1 MFGLSAAAVTG
12 IVGVGGIAANLYG
25 QNKQAQAQRDA
36 NAANSASIAN
46 SDLNSWK
53 AYLMQRGLNPVGVT
67 TFGEIPT
74 NAAPMNTKLP
84 LWANVNIPQ
93 AGAKSRWQKVG
104 AGYGAPGT
112 LNTGA
117 YGAQPASPA
126 IPQMSG
132 VN

>member
-1 MFGLSAAAVTG
+1 MSWVAVAVSA
-12 IVGVGGIAANLYG
+12 VGVGTSLYG
-25 QNKQAQAQRDA
+25 ANKQAQSQKDA
-36 NAANSASIAN
+36 NAANAASVAN
-46 SDLNSWK
+46 SDLNSWR
-53 AYLMQRGLNPVGVT
+53 AYLMQRGLNPAGVT

-84 LWANVNIPQ
+84 LWANINIPQ

-104 AGYGAPGT
+104 SNYGAPGT
-112 LNTGA
+112 LNTGT
-117 YGAQPASPA
+117 YGAQPTAPA